1 MNNFA
6 NANVDSGEKTW
17 LTPPEIVHGLGD
29 FDLDPCVADNMP
41 WNTAKRMVTKAEDG
55 LSVDWDNQRVWCNP
69 PYGRDA
75 VPFLQRM
82 ARHAG
87 GGLVLVF
94 ARTDTQAWQKW
105 IFPYAHSI
113 LFVSG
118 RIKFYRADGSAGETS
133 PAPSAL
139 VSYSE
144 FDTEKIRELMKS
156 GVVGGKLLLL

>member
-69 PYGRDA
+69 PYGREA

-94 ARTDTQAWQKW
+94 ARTDTQAAVWYSSLLVPTRRRGRSGFFRMLTQSCLCQVESSFTELTAALERRRQLHLPW
-105 IFPYAHSI
+105 CRIRSSI
-113 LFVSG
+113 RKRFVS
-118 RIKFYRADGSAGETS
+118 
-133 PAPSAL
+133 
-139 VSYSE
+139 
-144 FDTEKIRELMKS
+144 
-156 GVVGGKLLLL
+156 